1 MIQKNVLHSLN
12 VNTLF
17 CIICLHSLKYRIYNK
32 KEKVTPFFA
41 TFSFVLFLFYDVEG
55 KRYFTP
61 FDTRLLRALHSRNPH
76 LLSLGACSTGSIL
89 RSSI

>member
-12 VNTLF
+12 VITLF

-41 TFSFVLFLFYDVEG
+41 TFSFVLSIFYDV
-55 KRYFTP
+55 
-61 FDTRLLRALHSRNPH
+61 
-76 LLSLGACSTGSIL
+76 GSKGIL
-89 RSSI
+89 PL

>member
-32 KEKVTPFFA
+32 KRESNAIFRY
-41 TFSFVLFLFYDVEG
+41 FLFCAFY
-55 KRYFTP
+55 
-61 FDTRLLRALHSRNPH
+61 
-76 LLSLGACSTGSIL
+76 IL
-89 RSSI
+89 